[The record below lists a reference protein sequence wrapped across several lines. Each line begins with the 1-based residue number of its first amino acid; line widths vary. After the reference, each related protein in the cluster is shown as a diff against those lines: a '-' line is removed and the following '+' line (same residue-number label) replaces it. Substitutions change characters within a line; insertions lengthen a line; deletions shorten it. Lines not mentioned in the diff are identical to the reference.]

1 MINKCRKPTH
11 NLKILAGFAGLE
23 LHKNKWLYKWQDTLR
38 QIMQAFKGKEMIHQF
53 GVRKYRIVLYFSM
66 YKLAIECDE
75 FDHRDTD
82 IGYEEEQQKHIEK
95 QLSCIF
101 VRFNPDAEE
110 FCILDVVNKIFAQ
123 IKSSF
128 EM

>member
-1 MINKCRKPTH
+1 
-11 NLKILAGFAGLE
+11 
-23 LHKNKWLYKWQDTLR
+23 
-38 QIMQAFKGKEMIHQF
+38 MQAFNGKEMIHQF
-53 GVRKYRIVLYFSM
+53 GVRKYRIVLYFPM
-66 YKLAIECDE
+66 YKMAIECDE

-82 IGYEEEQQKHIEK
+82 IGYEEEKQKQIEK

-101 VRFNPDAEE
+101 VRFNTDAEE
-110 FCILDVVNKIFAQ
+110 FCILEVVNKIFVQ